1 MKRASAFLAMLLG
14 AAACSEPERAPGEA
28 EHLRQWTDYR
38 RYSIVPPRDLIVAA
52 DVDATASGRELLEQT
67 ASALRELAVHDAR
80 GTAPWR
86 EDLWN
91 TIDQRAFVGSA
102 SAERVATPADDPDLA
117 WLEADATVERAERF
131 ASAIA
136 AAIDRAAKDK
146 SGRGVVKA
154 MRAANAAAATPLER
168 GRLVVLV
175 ASRDDEDAVVAREQ
189 SLRSG
194 GEDLVYVVLPTCT
207 RGWMPRLEAWARAN
221 AASIQC
227 AGTVGFDSYATYRT
241 DCLTATVGERR
252 GRCHVRAY
260 GPRGMS
266 CTSLRGWQS
275 PTEARSTPLRADL
288 VDTTVCDVASLHD
301 AADLASCTDG
311 LRAYEGRGSGW
322 CLPAPNRWCPTPL
335 PRVVGAAAPP
345 WITIERVCEFE

>member
-1 MKRASAFLAMLLG
+1 MKRASAFLVMLLG
-14 AAACSEPERAPGEA
+14 AAACSEPERAPEEA
-28 EHLRQWTDYR
+28 EHLRQWTDFR
-38 RYSIVPPRDLIVAA
+38 RYSVVPPRDLIV
-52 DVDATASGRELLEQT
+52 VTDAEDSEVGRALLTQT
-67 ASALRELAVHDAR
+67 SSALRELAIHEAR

-86 EDLWN
+86 ADLWN
-91 TIDQRAFVGSA
+91 TIDQRAFVASA
-102 SAERVATPADDPDLA
+102 SPERLATPGDDPDLA

-136 AAIDRAAKDK
+136 VAIDRAAEDK

-154 MRAANAAAATPLER
+154 MRAATAAAATPLER

-175 ASRDDEDAVVAREQ
+175 ASRDDDDAAATYEGAR
-189 SLRSG
+189 RGGSG
-194 GEDLVYVVLPTCT
+194 DQVYVVLPSCT
-207 RGWMPRLEAWARAN
+207 RGALPRLEAWARAN
-221 AASIQC
+221 GAWIQC
-227 AGTVGFDSYATYRT
+227 LGTVGFDSYADYLT

-266 CTSLRGWQS
+266 CTSLRGWQA

-288 VDTTVCDVASLHD
+288 VDTTVCDVAPLED
-301 AADLASCTDG
+301 AADLASCGDG

>member
-1 MKRASAFLAMLLG
+1 MKRASALLVMVLG
-14 AAACSEPERAPGEA
+14 VAACTEPERATGEA
-28 EHLRQWTDYR
+28 EHLRQWTDFR
-38 RYSIVPPRDLIVAA
+38 RYSIVPPRDLIVVT
-52 DVDATASGRELLEQT
+52 DVDDTASWRALLEQT
-67 ASALRELAVHDAR
+67 SSALREVAVHDAR

-91 TIDQRAFVGSA
+91 TIDQRAFVASGSA
-102 SAERVATPADDPDLA
+102 EQLATPIEDADLA
-117 WLEADATVERAERF
+117 WVETDATVERAERF

-136 AAIDRAAKDK
+136 SAIDRTAGDK
-146 SGRGVVKA
+146 SGRGVVKG
-154 MRAANAAAATPLER
+154 MRAANAAAAAAPLER

-175 ASRDDEDAVVAREQ
+175 ATRDDEDAVAAREE
-189 SLRSG
+189 SLRG
-194 GEDLVYVVLPTCT
+194 GGGMVYLVVPSCM
-207 RGWMPRLEAWARAN
+207 RGSMPRLEAWARAN

-227 AGTVGFDSYATYRT
+227 AGTVGFDSYATYRA
-241 DCLTATVGERR
+241 DCLDATVGERR

-266 CTSLRGWQS
+266 CTSLRGWQN
-275 PTEARSTPLRADL
+275 PTEARAASLRPDL
-288 VDTTVCDVASLHD
+288 VDTTVCDVAPLED
-301 AADLASCTDG
+301 AADLASCADG